1 MTMSFYNPLPTSK
14 LLKLFS
20 QNDESD
26 FLRSDYCDECG
37 GSGYTW
43 LIHENPMADNEKE
56 QCPQCES
63 IHNQEVRAD
72 RLHDEMK
79 GN

>member
-1 MTMSFYNPLPTSK
+1 MSFYNPLPTSR
-14 LLKLFS
+14 LLKLF
-20 QNDESD
+20 NLKDESD

-37 GSGYTW
+37 GNGY
-43 LIHENPMADNEKE
+43 LIEEGKEE
-56 QCPQCES
+56 QCLNCEE